1 MLKSNGL
8 LIIFFLF
15 QLVKPTCEKLQ
26 SQQQCNQVSECFW
39 LRDCRAKNELL
50 HSLRSIR
57 AKSHPEIETE
67 SETENGVFQTVT
79 QIGSASIASPIPQ
92 SQSALTCKVLNR
104 QLCVLYVANC
114 QWTASGC
121 LEKHFSAPPML
132 PNMPMGYEYQ
142 REVIPGPGGIPV
154 ETETE
159 SESESQTE
167 FNGAGMPANN
177 NPSMQYGAGMPA
189 INNPSM
195 QYERESESE
204 SEMGTS
210 QTYEYERESNI
221 PGPGAG
227 YQQVISHNGLID
239 TLIDTGVQPGPL
251 VDPFQPYPDSGLPAP
266 QQPLA
271 PVTTNTDNAS
281 QKLKCLSLNNEEQ
294 CAAFII
300 CEWDPREICVPGNV
314 PVATQPS
321 RPKVC
326 GDTKE
331 MIECVDADGCQWNI
345 PTQSCKVFRN
355 VVLRKAHTCTGI
367 ARPSCSHFFGCVWDT
382 EQQMCSKEPGSAAI
396 TEVDPIV
403 DPYSDVLAATPQQ
416 PAQPAMYCLTMSMTD
431 CDVSALC
438 FWDIRMICLPMSM
451 QQETT
456 RKATDSRHNFFHPT
470 TLQGNPSSGPDPA
483 IQHKASFFHPTDP
496 NSPISDELSPPGAPG
511 RGTPATDS
519 GNIYIGAGIETESE
533 SENESGEFYS
543 PQVHPSRQHQ
553 PHPFSPGLE
562 TETESESES
571 EFPSMPQSHSPIPHP
586 RPHQPSPLSP
596 GLETETETE
605 SESGGFYP
613 GSIGAITSFTTTAI
627 NICFY
632 HPDRQTCLADSICFW
647 DRRTHLCASLEVPN
661 FLPATCEGFL
671 YEHPCTLDKRCI
683 WKTGECE
690 EANLDCE
697 DMYTK
702 DKCLRTKYYGIPCV
716 WSDHEMECDEAPI
729 MLQRKVPK
737 IIAHKQAEFF
747 FLWPVLIVVP
757 FAFIVYSL
765 HQKVY
770 SKETQNDLLLD
781 DVFPDAQVI

>member
-26 SQQQCNQVSECFW
+26 SQQQCIQVSECFW

-57 AKSHPEIETE
+57 AKSHPEMETE

-79 QIGSASIASPIPQ
+79 QIGSASIASAIPQ

-121 LEKHFSAPPML
+121 LEKQFSAPPIL

-167 FNGAGMPANN
+167 FNGGGMPAN
-177 NPSMQYGAGMPA
+177 
-189 INNPSM
+189 NNPSM

-227 YQQVISHNGLID
+227 YQHVISNNGMID

-271 PVTTNTDNAS
+271 PVTTNTDNSS

-300 CEWDPREICVPGNV
+300 CEWDSREICVPRNV

-326 GDTKE
+326 GDINL

-367 ARPSCSHFFGCVWDT
+367 ARPSCSHFFGCQWDL
-382 EQQMCSKEPGSAAI
+382 EQQICSKEPGSAAI
-396 TEVDPIV
+396 TEIDPIV
-403 DPYSDVLAATPQQ
+403 DHYSDVSAESATPQQ
-416 PAQPAMYCLTMSMTD
+416 QTAQPTAMYCLKMSMTD

-451 QQETT
+451 HQETT
-456 RKATDSRHNFFHPT
+456 RKATDSRHNFFSPHDTARKPIVRSR
-470 TLQGNPSSGPDPA
+470 PR
-483 IQHKASFFHPTDP
+483 
-496 NSPISDELSPPGAPG
+496 NSA
-511 RGTPATDS
+511 
-519 GNIYIGAGIETESE
+519 
-533 SENESGEFYS
+533 
-543 PQVHPSRQHQ
+543 
-553 PHPFSPGLE
+553 
-562 TETESESES
+562 
-571 EFPSMPQSHSPIPHP
+571 
-586 RPHQPSPLSP
+586 
-596 GLETETETE
+596 
-605 SESGGFYP
+605 
-613 GSIGAITSFTTTAI
+613 
-627 NICFY
+627 
-632 HPDRQTCLADSICFW
+632 
-647 DRRTHLCASLEVPN
+647 
-661 FLPATCEGFL
+661 
-671 YEHPCTLDKRCI
+671 
-683 WKTGECE
+683 
-690 EANLDCE
+690 
-697 DMYTK
+697 
-702 DKCLRTKYYGIPCV
+702 
-716 WSDHEMECDEAPI
+716 
-729 MLQRKVPK
+729 
-737 IIAHKQAEFF
+737 
-747 FLWPVLIVVP
+747 
-757 FAFIVYSL
+757 
-765 HQKVY
+765 
-770 SKETQNDLLLD
+770 
-781 DVFPDAQVI
+781 